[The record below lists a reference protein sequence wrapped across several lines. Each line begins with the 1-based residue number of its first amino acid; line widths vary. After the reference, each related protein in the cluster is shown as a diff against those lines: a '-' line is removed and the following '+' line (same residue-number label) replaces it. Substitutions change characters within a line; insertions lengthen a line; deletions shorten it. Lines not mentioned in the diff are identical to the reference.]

1 MYDELE
7 FDVHKVNDDTPENL
21 AFLLLHP
28 EFDGRSIRVSG
39 TYNGEDFLFE
49 QDLNEEQ
56 ELDLNP
62 PLVVTDETE
71 SLNLTISIDID
82 TWFRRPLGDLVNP
95 ESANKGG
102 ANEDLVEDNIEASI
116 EAFED
121 DDEDGDDDDDED
133 D

>member
-7 FDVHKVNDDTPENL
+7 FDVHKVSDDTSENR

-28 EFDGRSIRVSG
+28 EFDGRSIRVNG
-39 TYNGEDFLFE
+39 TYNGEEFLFE

-71 SLNLTISIDID
+71 SLNVTISINID
-82 TWFRRPLGDLVNP
+82 TWFRSASGDLVNP

-102 ANEDLVEDNIEASI
+102 ANEDLVEDNIEDSI

-121 DDEDGDDDDDED
+121 GKDDDDED